1 MSTPSDITKAAE
13 ELADSILKAAGSGL
27 RHYTV
32 QKTRDEIIGAAVK
45 GLQAEREK
53 NAKIADEQAA
63 DWLQGVKKAR
73 SLEMLNYANGRQDGA
88 VTIAAAIRK
97 GEVA

>member
-13 ELADSILKAAGSGL
+13 ELADAVLKAAGSGL

-45 GLQAEREK
+45 GLKAEREK
-53 NAKIADEQAA
+53 CAKLIEDNMLVGEE
-63 DWLQGVKKAR
+63 VE
-73 SLEMLNYANGRQDGA
+73 SLIPRTNPGNKVGLAY
-88 VTIAAAIRK
+88 AAAIRR
-97 GEVA
+97 GEA